1 MFLILVV
8 FGENIGDGTKLSD
21 WTDVTTRMTM
31 MIMTTVDG
39 CRAEQAAVKRRARG
53 AINNMTLVTLLA
65 ERTIAFSEEVV
76 GTTNAKTDVALKGEL
91 KVGGLLTTFIARRGA
106 LGVVVFVII
115 IVVVADW
122 IGHIFFF

>member
-1 MFLILVV
+1 
-8 FGENIGDGTKLSD
+8 
-21 WTDVTTRMTM
+21 M